1 MTNSPAPAPAP
12 APVIIKAPEISIDNN
27 LNIQSLNDEL
37 SNDIQDEINNLSND
51 ITKELTDIMPEKK
64 EEIIESLKEEN
75 KPAWWKTTYGI
86 ILISLVFFIILV
98 LVLRYKILFDI
109 TKLFL
114 IMV

>member
-1 MTNSPAPAPAP
+1 MINSPAPAP
-12 APVIIKAPEISIDNN
+12 APVIIKPTEILTETEIDIN
-27 LNIQSLNDEL
+27 SLNQEL

-64 EEIIESLKEEN
+64 ETIIENLKEED
-75 KPAWWKTTYGI
+75 KPFWKTTYGI

>member
-1 MTNSPAPAPAP
+1 MTNSPAPAP

-64 EEIIESLKEEN
+64 K
-75 KPAWWKTTYGI
+75 K
-86 ILISLVFFIILV
+86 
-98 LVLRYKILFDI
+98 
-109 TKLFL
+109 
-114 IMV
+114 

>member
-1 MTNSPAPAPAP
+1 MINSPAPAPSP
-12 APVIIKAPEISIDNN
+12 IIIKPTEILTETELDIN
-27 LNIQSLNDEL
+27 SLNQEL
-37 SNDIQDEINNLSND
+37 SDDIQNEINNLSND
-51 ITKELTDIMPEKK
+51 FTKELTDIIPEKK
-64 EEIIESLKEEN
+64 ETIIESLKEEN